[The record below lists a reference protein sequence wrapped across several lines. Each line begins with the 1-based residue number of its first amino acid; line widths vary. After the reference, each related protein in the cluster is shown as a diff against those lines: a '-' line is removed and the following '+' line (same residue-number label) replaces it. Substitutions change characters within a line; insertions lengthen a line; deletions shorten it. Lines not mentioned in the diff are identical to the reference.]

1 MNPTSRAILQ
11 TVVTTDTSLTLGER
25 DFVQRLIAG
34 ETLAPASAPSATDE
48 RLLVT
53 QKRAAEL
60 LSVNRVTIWRMT
72 RDCVLHPVEI
82 LPGMWRYPFNEIVR
96 LTQRGAAAAASPPRE
111 CPGAKIASAA

>member
-11 TVVTTDTSLTLGER
+11 TVMATDAALTPGER
-25 DFVQRLIAG
+25 DFVQRLISG
-34 ETLAPASAPSATDE
+34 EISPLDPNCSTADE

-60 LSVNRVTIWRMT
+60 LSVSRVTIWRMT

-96 LTQRGAAAAASPPRE
+96 LARNG
-111 CPGAKIASAA
+111 ASALETNVAVEPAA